1 LKGTKWILA
10 ALCALPFTAV
20 AQTWSASNEGGGE
33 IVLTLRQNKCKEFG
47 KNLVDGYS
55 YGSSGR
61 MFEFCW
67 AVVDD
72 MIRVV
77 YLHDSTV
84 RVYKPEIFSKKT
96 DK

>member
-1 LKGTKWILA
+1 
-10 ALCALPFTAV
+10 
-20 AQTWSASNEGGGE
+20 
-33 IVLTLRQNKCKEFG
+33 
-47 KNLVDGYS
+47 
-55 YGSSGR
+55 
-61 MFEFCW
+61 
-67 AVVDD
+67 VDD